1 MFNQDFK
8 KLVNEIGTGIGKQ
21 VSNILWNHIDFA
33 FVIGGKLYVYDEV
46 IKDIKTREGLDE

>member
-33 FVIGGKLYVYDEV
+33 FAIGGKLYVYDEV